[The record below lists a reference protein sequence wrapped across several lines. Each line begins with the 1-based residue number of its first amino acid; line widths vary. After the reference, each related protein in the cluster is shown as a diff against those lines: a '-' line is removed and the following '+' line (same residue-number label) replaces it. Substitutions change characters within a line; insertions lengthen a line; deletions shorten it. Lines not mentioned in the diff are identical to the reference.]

1 MPGIRAITFIHDE
14 KRMPLLAPQSV
25 HARTQPVLPSFHQRN
40 FHAQQ
45 QKPRTIIVS
54 IFGGNNCKL
63 CAKAAFWVQRI
74 LLSLPNASSS
84 LADSEVVGENQR
96 FRQVPT
102 SLADVSTQ
110 CTYTPRPRGHGVEA
124 ARPQVNFSPGAD
136 GVAHRSALGPAG
148 LPQSICGLKEGS
160 KLHGVT
166 VHHPAGSVVTVE
178 VQQFNL
184 DCMDTWQ
191 QLDLTE
197 AEARGFKAIIPVVF
211 VNGKQKTDI
220 IIMAGRR
227 DLNREP
233 CPDRILDD
241 MGGAFGMGALGGF
254 LWHFAKGWRNSPK
267 YEKFNGAMFSGS
279 LKSPAVGSAFAT
291 WGGIFCAF
299 DCTLAYARGGKED
312 SWNPVIAGAA
322 TGGILSM
329 RSGWR
334 SCARNAAVGGVL
346 LGIIEVVQI
355 MFLRGAPAMT
365 PRKQFQ
371 QLKEY
376 EELQQKAASSGQSSL
391 WSRLLPSTANSSVH
405 TAAPTSPGSSSEQL
419 HDIATLR

>member
-1 MPGIRAITFIHDE
+1 
-14 KRMPLLAPQSV
+14 
-25 HARTQPVLPSFHQRN
+25 
-40 FHAQQ
+40 
-45 QKPRTIIVS
+45 
-54 IFGGNNCKL
+54 
-63 CAKAAFWVQRI
+63 
-74 LLSLPNASSS
+74 
-84 LADSEVVGENQR
+84 
-96 FRQVPT
+96 
-102 SLADVSTQ
+102 
-110 CTYTPRPRGHGVEA
+110 
-124 ARPQVNFSPGAD
+124 
-136 GVAHRSALGPAG
+136 
-148 LPQSICGLKEGS
+148 
-160 KLHGVT
+160 
-166 VHHPAGSVVTVE
+166 
-178 VQQFNL
+178 
-184 DCMDTWQ
+184 
-191 QLDLTE
+191 
-197 AEARGFKAIIPVVF
+197 
-211 VNGKQKTDI
+211 
-220 IIMAGRR
+220 MAGRR

-267 YEKFNGAMFSGS
+267 YDKLSGAMFSGS

-355 MFLRGAPAMT
+355 QMR
-365 PRKQFQ
+365 
-371 QLKEY
+371 EY
-376 EELQQKAASSGQSSL
+376 EELQQKAAASGQSSF
-391 WSRLLPSTANSSVH
+391 WSRLLPSSPNSGVH